1 MFRVATRAA
10 GRSIV
15 RSVAAGRPGREIASE
30 ARRAEPREAGA
41 RDVVMGRA
49 GFGQRRGAGK
59 TVQRREG
66 RLQVIVL

>member
-1 MFRVATRAA
+1 M
-10 GRSIV
+10 
-15 RSVAAGRPGREIASE
+15 ASE

-41 RDVVMGRA
+41 RDVVVGRA